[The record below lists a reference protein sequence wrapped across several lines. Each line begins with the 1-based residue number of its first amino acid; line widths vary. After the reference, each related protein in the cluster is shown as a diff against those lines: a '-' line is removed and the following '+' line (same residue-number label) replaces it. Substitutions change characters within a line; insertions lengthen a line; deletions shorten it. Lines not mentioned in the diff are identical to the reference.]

1 MRTREG
7 KTMAFKFPCEMT
19 EEEKNQYHARRF
31 EEARQAGAKRFGLKP
46 DEVLFYNKGIC
57 YDRIE
62 VTTKRAARKVAKS
75 VKGDTVNGG
84 FLDGMP
90 LGGIS
95 DVKRDDGKVAYSV
108 YC

>member
-1 MRTREG
+1 MT
-7 KTMAFKFPCEMT
+7 FKFPCEMT

-46 DEVLFYNKGIC
+46 DEVLFYHRGIC
-57 YDRIE
+57 YDRIL
-62 VTTKRAARKVAKS
+62 VTTMRAARKVAKA
-75 VKGDTVNGG
+75 VEGCTANGG
-84 FLDGMP
+84 YFHGMP